1 MHGAS
6 RAPPAIAELAI
17 HDCISPLDVRKALV
31 PAPTGVSPAPPS
43 SKNTTRTTIKRV
55 SMWILSG
62 QRKLVDSSAKE
73 SPDLHGRCH
82 VKKDEGRYLFT
93 SRHFHVLCVF
103 FLGGKLLVL
112 AGSEDLLLTRGATR
126 KLTSRAGQRLGGNR

>member
-1 MHGAS
+1 
-6 RAPPAIAELAI
+6 
-17 HDCISPLDVRKALV
+17 
-31 PAPTGVSPAPPS
+31 
-43 SKNTTRTTIKRV
+43 
-55 SMWILSG
+55 MWILSG

-103 FLGGKLLVL
+103 FLGR
-112 AGSEDLLLTRGATR
+112 GSCSCWQGARIYSLTRGATR
-126 KLTSRAGQRLGGNR
+126 KLT